1 MKYEV
6 FQTCTELFFHARG
19 IETSFSSSTV
29 TVLGVRPHPTR
40 NKRGQLKK
48 GRWHSPG
55 CSHMLIIFIY
65 TTRTTRYFI
74 NQLQRVLLLNTRRK
88 NGQVH
93 FLKWGCSPSSWG
105 AELRPHRFTEWAPR
119 MPHQAF
125 PHPKLTWE
133 WNRTR
138 LSCQGISAFW
148 IKTEDSRS
156 QRYPNILKKWKHL
169 SKILTKELLD
179 SKSPFNPW
187 LFTIIFLSYSEQN
200 NRVIRDKLH

>member
-1 MKYEV
+1 MKFEV

-29 TVLGVRPHPTR
+29 RVLGVRPHPTR

-105 AELRPHRFTEWAPR
+105 AELRPHRFTERAPR
-119 MPHQAF
+119 MPGISTSKIDVGMEQNQAF
-125 PHPKLTWE
+125 
-133 WNRTR
+133 
-138 LSCQGISAFW
+138 LSGNFSILDQG
-148 IKTEDSRS
+148 RR
-156 QRYPNILKKWKHL
+156 Q
-169 SKILTKELLD
+169 
-179 SKSPFNPW
+179 
-187 LFTIIFLSYSEQN
+187 
-200 NRVIRDKLH
+200 